1 MRMPVLK
8 RRSVIKK
15 LRQIF
20 AERGFTMIE
29 VLTVTFIVAILA
41 TMLVAGSTTV
51 VRRKALE
58 GKAIL
63 NLQRLA
69 TAEKRYFSEFGTFGY
84 YSELVTQGYIPQG
97 YSTRFFY
104 NPLRWGESV
113 LPFIDKYS
121 LSFFIPS
128 TPASVFFK
136 IDAIPERSGLNL
148 RTFNINLFLDGP
160 APDRIF
166 QVPPVREG
174 LSEFGEPVKEY

>member
-1 MRMPVLK
+1 MNGATII
-8 RRSVIKK
+8 SE
-15 LRQIF
+15 LRKIF

-29 VLTVTFIVAILA
+29 ILTVTFIVAILA
-41 TMLVAGSTTV
+41 TMLVTSSTTA
-51 VRRKALE
+51 VRRKVLE
-58 GKAIL
+58 SKAIL

-69 TAEKRYFSEFGTFGY
+69 SAEKRYYAEYGTFGF
-84 YSELVTQGYIPQG
+84 YSELEDQGYIPEG

-104 NPLRWGESV
+104 NPLRWGQSV

-121 LSFFIPS
+121 LSFTIPS

-136 IDAIPERSGLNL
+136 IDAVPERSYLNL

-174 LSEFGEPVKEY
+174 LNEFGEPVSEF